1 MSQDVSEQQESGE
14 QSLPEQPKPVAKY
27 KRSPEPIH
35 WLWNKTTYRRGIVEG
50 VVIYTLGR
58 LGALITP
65 AVFPDWTYVAAPLLF
80 LFLLYLLGPVWAT
93 RRITSTKRERLS
105 KRFWLLGPRLAAI
118 CLGIDIVITLALGM
132 SVNAIGGVQQ
142 GPALWRLFISGT
154 NHLSLADLGV
164 YELKTAALLFALF
177 TLDVIC
183 TRLAMGG
190 FLRFTM
196 PAGGNRITL

>member
-1 MSQDVSEQQESGE
+1 MSQDVSEQ
-14 QSLPEQPKPVAKY
+14 PKPAAKY
-27 KRSPEPIH
+27 KRPPEPTH

-50 VVIYTLGR
+50 VVIFTLGR
-58 LGALITP
+58 LGALISP
-65 AVFPDWTYVAAPLLF
+65 EVFPGWTYVAAPLLF

-93 RRITSTKRERLS
+93 RRIISTRRERLS
-105 KRFWLLGPRLAAI
+105 RRFWLLGPRMAAI

-142 GPALWRLFISGT
+142 GPALWRLFINGP
-154 NHLSLADLGV
+154 NHLSLTDLGF
-164 YELKTAALLFALF
+164 YELKTAALLVAFF

-196 PAGGNRITL
+196 PAGGNRVTL